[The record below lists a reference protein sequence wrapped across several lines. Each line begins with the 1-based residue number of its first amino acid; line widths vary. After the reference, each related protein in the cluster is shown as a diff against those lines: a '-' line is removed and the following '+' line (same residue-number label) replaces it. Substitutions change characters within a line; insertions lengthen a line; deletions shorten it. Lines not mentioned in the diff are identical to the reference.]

1 MESRSTAFYRG
12 YLPDDCSLVPLTIA
26 LATIVAQ
33 WLLVSLVSAFG
44 SQPTL
49 QTGQPAAQ
57 LATAT
62 QALISPSWRFP
73 AETWSGRTDRT
84 TGLPLDGF

>member
-1 MESRSTAFYRG
+1 METKSTAFYRG

-26 LATIVAQ
+26 LATIVAL
-33 WLLVSLVSAFG
+33 WFLVYFVGAFG

-57 LATAT
+57 ISTAT
-62 QALISPSWRFP
+62 
-73 AETWSGRTDRT
+73 
-84 TGLPLDGF
+84 